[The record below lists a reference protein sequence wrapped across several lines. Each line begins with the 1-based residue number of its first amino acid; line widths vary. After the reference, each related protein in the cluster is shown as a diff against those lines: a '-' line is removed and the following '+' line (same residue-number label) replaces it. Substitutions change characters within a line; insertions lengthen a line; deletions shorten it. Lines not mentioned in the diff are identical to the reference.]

1 MEIEK
6 QKKRMAEFLLRV
18 GDVIY
23 LGMTCRITDKMT
35 RIQSLEINEG
45 GKKNAPPNEAMR
57 NIKKKQIFQLQA
69 FEFHN

>member
-1 MEIEK
+1 
-6 QKKRMAEFLLRV
+6 MAEFLLRV

-45 GKKNAPPNEAMR
+45 GKKESEAR
-57 NIKKKQIFQLQA
+57 LCA
-69 FEFHN
+69 G